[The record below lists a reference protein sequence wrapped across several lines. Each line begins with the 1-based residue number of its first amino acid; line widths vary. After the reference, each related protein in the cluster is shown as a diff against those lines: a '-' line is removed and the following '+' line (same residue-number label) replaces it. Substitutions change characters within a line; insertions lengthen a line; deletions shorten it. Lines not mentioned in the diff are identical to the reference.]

1 MDAGG
6 INSDLVFEK
15 RQNSGCRYRLRNAVW
30 KRCTPLGKLNYM
42 VIVGA
47 TERPVNRFP
56 NLPSTLSKPLRQE
69 TNSFTAQNAAPHV
82 TGRQCAYAFV
92 QNHGPL
98 GLPAGCNDLR
108 DKQRRHPGRCL
119 LPKRRVSRK
128 QLHSYTYCRRS
139 FLTRAAYPCS
149 FARFP
154 GVPLPHHL
162 WRRTH

>member
-1 MDAGG
+1 M
-6 INSDLVFEK
+6 
-15 RQNSGCRYRLRNAVW
+15 
-30 KRCTPLGKLNYM
+30 
-42 VIVGA
+42 
-47 TERPVNRFP
+47 
-56 NLPSTLSKPLRQE
+56 
-69 TNSFTAQNAAPHV
+69 

-108 DKQRRHPGRCL
+108 DKQRRHPGRSL

-162 WRRTH
+162 WRRTHKARHRSHGQRSLFMRHYESAWRAAKGKRGIFLHDGEEKKKAKRDKAPRPGGVATASMEQCSIQMRIAYRPVH